1 MDVKSERPSF
11 LIYKADYDSIKNLS
25 DQNLW
30 KLFRAIFEYYNDEEL
45 KLEPEVQMALN
56 FLKKQFQLD
65 HIKWEKK
72 VAAQRA
78 NGEKGGR
85 PKSSDGI
92 DSGEEKPNQTHGNFK
107 NPTKP
112 KKAEKEKEEEK
123 GKGKEKGKEKGKKK
137 EKVNIDIKMATPRK
151 LAKHEINNIENK
163 ENLIEVWETIFS
175 DTWKQD
181 SKIREMY
188 ENKLAELED

>member
-1 MDVKSERPSF
+1 MDLNSERPSF

-25 DQNLW
+25 DQNLG
-30 KLFRAIFEYYNDEEL
+30 KLFRAIYEYHNGREL

-78 NGEKGGR
+78 NGKKGGR
-85 PKSSDGI
+85 PKNSDGV
-92 DSGEEKPNQTHGNFK
+92 DSKEKPNQTHGNFK

-112 KKAEKEKEEEK
+112 KKPEKEKEK
-123 GKGKEKGKEKGKKK
+123 AKEKEK
-137 EKVNIDIKMATPRK
+137 EKVNIDINMKNQRK
-151 LAKHEINNIENK
+151 IAKVGINCSESKEILE
-163 ENLIEVWETIFS
+163 EYWEGLNES
-175 DTWKQD
+175 WKQD
-181 SKIREMY
+181 TKIKEMY
-188 ENKLAELED
+188 ENKISEFEN

>member
-1 MDVKSERPSF
+1 MDLKSERPSF
-11 LIYKADYDSIKNLS
+11 LIYKADYDAIKNLS
-25 DQNLW
+25 DQNLG
-30 KLFRAIFEYYNDEEL
+30 KLFRAIFEYHNDKEL
-45 KLEPEVQMALN
+45 QLEPEVQMALN

-112 KKAEKEKEEEK
+112 KKAEKEKE
-123 GKGKEKGKEKGKKK
+123 KGKEKEK
-137 EKVNIDIKMATPRK
+137 EKVNIDIKMETPRK
-151 LAKHEINNIENK
+151 VAKVGINFSESREKLEEFWEGLK
-163 ENLIEVWETIFS
+163 ES
-175 DTWKQD
+175 WKQD
-181 SKIREMY
+181 SKIKEMY
-188 ENKLAELED
+188 ENKLSEFEN

>member
-11 LIYKADYDSIKNLS
+11 LIYKSFYGSIKHLTDENLG
-25 DQNLW
+25 
-30 KLFRAIFEYYNDEEL
+30 KLFRAMFEYHNDRVL
-45 KLEPEVQMALN
+45 KLEPEIQMALN
-56 FLKKQFQLD
+56 FIKNQFELD
-65 HIKWEKK
+65 QRKWEKK
-72 VAAQRA
+72 VAAQMA
-78 NGEKGGR
+78 NGKKGGR
-85 PKSSDGI
+85 PKSSGAI
-92 DSGEEKPNQTHGNFK
+92 DSVEEKPNQTHGYFK

-112 KKAEKEKEEEK
+112 KKAEK
-123 GKGKEKGKEKGKKK
+123 GKEKEKEK

-151 LAKHEINNIENK
+151 LAKHEIYNIENK

>member
-1 MDVKSERPSF
+1 MDLKSERPSF

-25 DQNLW
+25 DQNLG
-30 KLFRAIFEYYNDEEL
+30 KLFRAIFEYHNNKEL

-78 NGEKGGR
+78 NGKKGGR

-92 DSGEEKPNQTHGNFK
+92 DSVEEKPNQTHGYFK

-112 KKAEKEKEEEK
+112 KKAEK
-123 GKGKEKGKEKGKKK
+123 GKGKEKEK
-137 EKVNIDIKMATPRK
+137 EKVNIDIKMATPRRF
-151 LAKHEINNIENK
+151 AKNEIQNTGKKEDLIDLWENN
-163 ENLIEVWETIFS
+163 FS
-175 DTWKQD
+175 DAWKQD
-181 SKIREMY
+181 SKIKGMY
-188 ENKLAELED
+188 ENKLSEFED

>member
-11 LIYKADYDSIKNLS
+11 LIYKSFYGSIKHLTDENLG
-25 DQNLW
+25 
-30 KLFRAIFEYYNDEEL
+30 KLFRAMFEYHNDRVL
-45 KLEPEVQMALN
+45 KLEPEIQMALN
-56 FLKKQFQLD
+56 FIKNQFELD
-65 HIKWEKK
+65 QRKWEKK
-72 VAAQRA
+72 VAAQMA
-78 NGEKGGR
+78 NGKKGGR
-85 PKSSDGI
+85 PKSSGAI
-92 DSGEEKPNQTHGNFK
+92 DSVEEKPNQTHGYFK

-112 KKAEKEKEEEK
+112 KKAEKEKE
-123 GKGKEKGKEKGKKK
+123 KGKEKEKEK

-151 LAKHEINNIENK
+151 LAKNEINNIENK

>member
-1 MDVKSERPSF
+1 MDDKSERPSF
-11 LIYKADYDSIKNLS
+11 LMYKADYPSIKHLTDENLG
-25 DQNLW
+25 
-30 KLFRAIFEYYNDEEL
+30 KLTRAVFEYHNNREL

-56 FLKKQFQLD
+56 FLKKQFKLD

-112 KKAEKEKEEEK
+112 KKAEK
-123 GKGKEKGKEKGKKK
+123 GKEKGKEKEK

-151 LAKHEINNIENK
+151 LAKNEINNIENK
-163 ENLIEVWETIFS
+163 ENLIKVWKTIFS

-181 SKIREMY
+181 SKIKEMY
-188 ENKLAELED
+188 ENKLSEFEN

>member
-1 MDVKSERPSF
+1 MDLKSERPSF
-11 LIYKADYDSIKNLS
+11 LMYKADYDSIKNLS
-25 DQNLW
+25 DQNLG
-30 KLFRAIFEYYNDEEL
+30 KLFRAIFEYHNDKEL

-56 FLKKQFQLD
+56 FLKKQFNLD
-65 HIKWEKK
+65 HLKWEKK

-107 NPTKP
+107 NPPKP
-112 KKAEKEKEEEK
+112 KKAEKEEEK
-123 GKGKEKGKEKGKKK
+123 GKEK

>member
-1 MDVKSERPSF
+1 MDLKSERPSF

-25 DQNLW
+25 DQNLG
-30 KLFRAIFEYYNDEEL
+30 KLFRAIFEYHNDKEL

-112 KKAEKEKEEEK
+112 KKAEKEKE
-123 GKGKEKGKEKGKKK
+123 KGKEKEK

-151 LAKHEINNIENK
+151 LAKNEINNIENK
-163 ENLIEVWETIFS
+163 ENLNKVWKTIFS

-181 SKIREMY
+181 SKIKEMY
-188 ENKLAELED
+188 ENKLAEYED